1 MMTVAVR
8 KSNVIH
14 SRNPSVVKSKS
25 NFVCG
30 DHVLEIVECYSY
42 LRLLLTEHFN
52 DSHIFEITFN

>member
-8 KSNVIH
+8 KSKVIH

-42 LRLLLTEHFN
+42 LRHFN
-52 DSHIFEITFN
+52 DSHIFETTFR